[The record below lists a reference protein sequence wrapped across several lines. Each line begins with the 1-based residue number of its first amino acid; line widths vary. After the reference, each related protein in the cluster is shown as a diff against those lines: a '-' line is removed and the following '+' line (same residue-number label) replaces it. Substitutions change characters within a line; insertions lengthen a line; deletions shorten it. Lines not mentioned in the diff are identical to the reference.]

1 MTIRFG
7 EYKKRDISFLLN
19 FVANLF
25 LYYTGYRWWT
35 VNANFFRN
43 KQHSF
48 LKSRRFL
55 WKKRIVTW
63 LFEGKQDI
71 IGNKSIHQV
80 YAFIKSKRKKRKNR
94 KKKSEKKEKQSECG
108 GMTGQKEK
116 RGATMRIQEVIKK
129 TGLSRR
135 TVYYYI
141 DQKMISP
148 VVDEHNG
155 YHDFSEADIQKL
167 FIIRKLREAGLS
179 LADIRAILHKP
190 RTTPFYLHK
199 QLNALQS
206 QMLTI
211 QQTISEMDRLSGQL
225 PVCQSLDQ
233 LAGML
238 ADTDFCPE
246 DPTRN
251 QMESRDARL
260 LAQYLWMAYLDTPV
274 TEYQQFLWQKIT
286 QHTIEHAGTDLKMM
300 SRYLQYISP
309 EQIDATNINQ
319 YLRNQKI
326 ISLTEEDYPG
336 FVEELKVSLLAFAA
350 DPVQQEKWRL
360 FYQPVIHPT
369 ALFCV
374 SVSGWMR
381 EFHPAYR
388 RYYENTHTC
397 CRQRRSENFWKKIQM
412 KNDLVLGFCF
422 YHSKRGC
429 PGNKCHRQYNFFRF
443 RRRVFQCGKENPAG
457 FPSDAF
463 KVLMNRGNFKT
474 SAETRVIKTTEAEIF
489 RNPKANGTAGEK
501 DEFGNLVI
509 FCEKCSNS
517 ILPQDKELLL
527 KRCDFC

>member
-1 MTIRFG
+1 
-7 EYKKRDISFLLN
+7 
-19 FVANLF
+19 
-25 LYYTGYRWWT
+25 
-35 VNANFFRN
+35 
-43 KQHSF
+43 
-48 LKSRRFL
+48 
-55 WKKRIVTW
+55 
-63 LFEGKQDI
+63 
-71 IGNKSIHQV
+71 
-80 YAFIKSKRKKRKNR
+80 
-94 KKKSEKKEKQSECG
+94 
-108 GMTGQKEK
+108 
-116 RGATMRIQEVIKK
+116 MRIQEVIKK

-148 VVDEHNG
+148 VVDEYNG

-336 FVEELKVSLLAFAA
+336 FMEELKVSLLAFAA

-360 FYQPVIHPT
+360 LYQPVIHPT

-374 SVSGWMR
+374 SVSGWMLKDFMDSDEGAALNATLR
-381 EFHPAYR
+381 EAFQGNCDVRTGYYGELEVAATFHKSIYALLPPEKIR
-388 RYYENTHTC
+388 KFLEEN
-397 CRQRRSENFWKKIQM
+397 
-412 KNDLVLGFCF
+412 
-422 YHSKRGC
+422 
-429 PGNKCHRQYNFFRF
+429 
-443 RRRVFQCGKENPAG
+443 
-457 FPSDAF
+457 SD
-463 KVLMNRGNFKT
+463 
-474 SAETRVIKTTEAEIF
+474 
-489 RNPKANGTAGEK
+489 EK
-501 DEFGNLVI
+501 
-509 FCEKCSNS
+509 
-517 ILPQDKELLL
+517 
-527 KRCDFC
+527 

>member
-1 MTIRFG
+1 
-7 EYKKRDISFLLN
+7 
-19 FVANLF
+19 
-25 LYYTGYRWWT
+25 
-35 VNANFFRN
+35 
-43 KQHSF
+43 
-48 LKSRRFL
+48 
-55 WKKRIVTW
+55 
-63 LFEGKQDI
+63 
-71 IGNKSIHQV
+71 
-80 YAFIKSKRKKRKNR
+80 
-94 KKKSEKKEKQSECG
+94 
-108 GMTGQKEK
+108 
-116 RGATMRIQEVIKK
+116 
-129 TGLSRR
+129 
-135 TVYYYI
+135 
-141 DQKMISP
+141 MISP

-225 PVCQSLDQ
+225 PVCQSLEQ

-336 FVEELKVSLLAFAA
+336 FMEELKVSLLAFAA

-360 FYQPVIHPT
+360 LYQPVIHPT

-397 CRQRRSENFWKKIQM
+397 CRMLKDFMDSDEGAALNAILREAFQGNCDVRTGYYGELEVAATFHKSIYALLPPEKIRKFLEEN
-412 KNDLVLGFCF
+412 
-422 YHSKRGC
+422 
-429 PGNKCHRQYNFFRF
+429 
-443 RRRVFQCGKENPAG
+443 
-457 FPSDAF
+457 SD
-463 KVLMNRGNFKT
+463 
-474 SAETRVIKTTEAEIF
+474 
-489 RNPKANGTAGEK
+489 EK
-501 DEFGNLVI
+501 
-509 FCEKCSNS
+509 
-517 ILPQDKELLL
+517 
-527 KRCDFC
+527 